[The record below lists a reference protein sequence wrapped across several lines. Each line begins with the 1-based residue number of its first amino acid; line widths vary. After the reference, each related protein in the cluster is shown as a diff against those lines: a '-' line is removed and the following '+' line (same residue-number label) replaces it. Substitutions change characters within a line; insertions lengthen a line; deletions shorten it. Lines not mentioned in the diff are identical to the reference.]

1 MHTATLLDNLKRAFD
16 AAMRL
21 GRELAYFTILAIRES
36 VGRLLGSL
44 DVAEQF
50 LTGAY

>member
-1 MHTATLLDNLKRAFD
+1 MHTAMLLDNLKRAFD

-21 GRELAYFTILAIRES
+21 GKDLAYFTTLAIRES

-44 DVAEQF
+44 DMAEQF
-50 LTGAY
+50 LTGTY